1 MKGCKR
7 SESDALRPRNGYVS
21 TSNKVKMKST
31 KLNEKTNK
39 WFPEIEWLASKMEK
53 FNSDHFKILCER
65 NEKDLPEPA
74 SNISNILRSARAAG
88 LIEALPEYRKSDWKG
103 SSRVPR
109 QYWRR
114 PKSRKEK

>member
-1 MKGCKR
+1 MK
-7 SESDALRPRNGYVS
+7 L
-21 TSNKVKMKST
+21 T

-39 WFPEIEWLASKMEK
+39 WFPEIDWLAGKMEK

-65 NEKDLPEPA
+65 NEKELPKPT
-74 SNISNILRSARAAG
+74 SNISNVLRSASAAG
-88 LIEALPEYRKSDWKG
+88 LIEPVEEYRKSDWKG

-114 PKSRKEK
+114 PKGKKEVFKP